1 MNNLNKLIYVQLI
14 DENFGEVNWYFDD
27 GDSQEL
33 ISEDDV
39 EEYEM
44 EPTGFEDAEDAL
56 YAAKIANM
64 IAASSGIIGTAT
76 FQVWDKKKQAFREV
90 KINKAG
96 TASYK

>member
-1 MNNLNKLIYVQLI
+1 MNNLNKPIYVQLI

-44 EPTGFEDAEDAL
+44 EPTRFEDASDAL
-56 YAAKIANM
+56 YAAKMANM

-76 FQVWDKKKQAFREV
+76 FQIWDDSKQKFREV
-90 KINKAG
+90 EISKTG
-96 TASYK
+96 TVSYK